1 MRPEIRTVGHVQRVL
16 LLKKGRFTGNLPASD
31 LGLVVEY
38 LTERTY
44 APGAVLLREGEPVPH
59 VHFIADGTVRLQ
71 RSGVDVARAEAG
83 TELGGIEMLARAESA
98 LTGIAET
105 EVRCLELSA
114 ESNAE
119 MLDDHFG
126 IYHRVLQQNCRQI
139 IALTRRLPGASS
151 VTAPP
156 RVAPPPAREM
166 DLVERIFFL
175 RQAPP
180 FARSSI
186 NALAELSRAVTEV
199 RFEPGTVLWSEG
211 YSARGV
217 FLVVSG
223 RVTARSPR
231 FGFEMQVG
239 AGQPL
244 GILEAFAQVPRWYEA
259 TIVEPT
265 VALSGD
271 VETFVDVLEDNFEM
285 AMDYLAVIA
294 RWTMSLS
301 QLLIQR
307 EGLATLAEYG
317 IVPILEQPDPGA
329 DGEASDGARTPPVQ
343 P

>member
-1 MRPEIRTVGHVQRVL
+1 MRPEIRTIGHVQRVL

-38 LTERTY
+38 LRERTY
-44 APGAVLLREGEPVPH
+44 SAGEVLLKEGEPVPGAL
-59 VHFIADGTVRLQ
+59 FIASGTVRLQ
-71 RSGVDVARAEAG
+71 RGGSDVARADAG
-83 TELGGIEMLARAESA
+83 TEVGGLEMLARSESA
-98 LTGIAET
+98 LTAVAET
-105 EVRCLELSA
+105 DVRCLELSA
-114 ESNAE
+114 ESSAE

-126 IYHRVLQQNCRQI
+126 IFHRVLQQNCRQI
-139 IALTRRLPGASS
+139 IALTRRMPDASS
-151 VTAPP
+151 VMPAA
-156 RVAPPPAREM
+156 RVSPPPAREM

-223 RVTARSPR
+223 RVAARSPR

-285 AMDYLAVIA
+285 AMDYLAVIS
-294 RWTMSLS
+294 RWTLSLW

-307 EGLATLAEYG
+307 DGLASLAEYG
-317 IVPILEQPDPGA
+317 IL
-329 DGEASDGARTPPVQ
+329 PVQ
-343 P
+343 ADAETPAS

>member
-16 LLKKGRFTGNLPASD
+16 LLKKGRFTGNLPAAD
-31 LGLVVEY
+31 LALVVEY
-38 LTERTY
+38 LRERTY
-44 APGAVLLREGEPVPH
+44 AAGEVLLREGEPVPAA
-59 VHFIADGTVRLQ
+59 HFVADGTVLLQ
-71 RSGVDVARAEAG
+71 RGGRDVARGEAG
-83 TELGGIEMLARAESA
+83 TEVGGLEMLARTESA
-98 LTGIAET
+98 LTVVAET
-105 EVRCLELSA
+105 DVRCLELSS

-126 IYHRVLQQNCRQI
+126 IFHRVLQQNCRQI
-139 IALTRRLPGASS
+139 IALTRRLPDATASL
-151 VTAPP
+151 PP
-156 RVAPPPAREM
+156 VRVAPAPAREM

-186 NALAELSRAVTEV
+186 NALAELSRSVTEV

-223 RVTARSPR
+223 RVSARSPR

-259 TIVEPT
+259 TIMEPT

-294 RWTMSLS
+294 RWTLSLS
-301 QLLIQR
+301 QLLVQR
-307 EGLATLAEYG
+307 EGLAVLAEYG
-317 IVPILEQPDPGA
+317 IAPIVPEAEGA
-329 DGEASDGARTPPVQ
+329 
-343 P
+343 

>member
-16 LLKKGRFTGNLPASD
+16 LLKKGRFTGNLPAAD
-31 LGLVVEY
+31 LALVVEY
-38 LTERTY
+38 LRERTY
-44 APGAVLLREGEPVPH
+44 AAGEVLLREGEPVPTA
-59 VHFIADGTVRLQ
+59 HFIADGTVLLR
-71 RSGVDVARAEAG
+71 RGGRDVARGEAG
-83 TELGGIEMLARAESA
+83 TEVGGLEMLARTESA
-98 LTGIAET
+98 LTVVAET
-105 EVRCLELSA
+105 DVRCLELSS

-126 IYHRVLQQNCRQI
+126 IFHRVLQQNCRQI
-139 IALTRRLPGASS
+139 IALTRRLPDATASL
-151 VTAPP
+151 PP
-156 RVAPPPAREM
+156 ARVAPAPAREM

-186 NALAELSRAVTEV
+186 NALAELSRSVTEV

-223 RVTARSPR
+223 RVSARSPR

-294 RWTMSLS
+294 RWTLSLS
-301 QLLIQR
+301 QLLVQR
-307 EGLATLAEYG
+307 EGLAVLAEYG
-317 IVPILEQPDPGA
+317 IAPIIP
-329 DGEASDGARTPPVQ
+329 EAEPA
-343 P
+343 

>member
-1 MRPEIRTVGHVQRVL
+1 MRPEIRTLGHVQRVL
-16 LLKKGRFTGNLPASD
+16 LLKKGHFTGNLPASD

-38 LTERTY
+38 LRERTW
-44 APGAVLLREGEPVPH
+44 AAGEVLLTEGEPVPAA
-59 VHFIADGTVRLQ
+59 HFLADGTVLLR
-71 RSGVDVARAEAG
+71 RGGRDVARAEAG
-83 TELGGIEMLARAESA
+83 TELGGLEMLARAESA
-98 LTGIAET
+98 LTAVAET
-105 EVRCLELSA
+105 EVRSLELST
-114 ESNAE
+114 ESSAE

-126 IYHRVLQQNCRQI
+126 IFHRILQQNCRQI
-139 IALTRRLPGASS
+139 IALTRRIPDATS
-151 VTAPP
+151 AMPPP
-156 RVAPPPAREM
+156 RVVPPPAREM

-199 RFEPGTVLWSEG
+199 RFDPGTVLWSEG

-223 RVTARSPR
+223 RVVARSPR

-294 RWTMSLS
+294 RWTLSLS

-307 EGLATLAEYG
+307 EGLGTLAEYG
-317 IVPILEQPDPGA
+317 VTPIVPEPA
-329 DGEASDGARTPPVQ
+329 PP
-343 P
+343 

>member
-1 MRPEIRTVGHVQRVL
+1 MRPEIRTIGHVQRVL

-31 LGLVVEY
+31 LALVVEY
-38 LTERTY
+38 LREHTY
-44 APGAVLLREGEPVPH
+44 AAGEVLLREGQPVPA

-71 RSGVDVARAEAG
+71 RGGVDVARAEAG
-83 TELGGIEMLARAESA
+83 TELGGMEMLARADSA
-98 LTGIAET
+98 LTVIAET

-114 ESNAE
+114 ESNGE
-119 MLDDHFG
+119 LLDEHFG
-126 IYHRVLQQNCRQI
+126 IFHRVLQQNCRQI
-139 IALTRRLPGASS
+139 IALTRRLPDATASLP
-151 VTAPP
+151 PP
-156 RVAPPPAREM
+156 RVAPPPGREM

-186 NALAELSRAVTEV
+186 NALAELSRALTEV

-271 VETFVDVLEDNFEM
+271 VETFVDVLEDNVEM

-294 RWTMSLS
+294 RWTLSLS

-317 IVPILEQPDPGA
+317 ITPILSGPDPAARG
-329 DGEASDGARTPPVQ
+329 DGA
-343 P
+343 

>member
-1 MRPEIRTVGHVQRVL
+1 MRPEIRTIGHVQRVL
-16 LLKKGRFTGNLPASD
+16 LLKRGHFTGNLPASD

-38 LTERTY
+38 LRERTY
-44 APGAVLLREGEPVPH
+44 AAGEVLLQEGAPVPA
-59 VHFIADGTVRLQ
+59 VHFIAEGTVRLQ
-71 RSGVDVARAEAG
+71 RGGRDVARAEAG
-83 TELGGIEMLARAESA
+83 TEIGGLEMLARAESA
-98 LTGIAET
+98 LTAVAET
-105 EVRCLELSA
+105 DVRCLELSA

-126 IYHRVLQQNCRQI
+126 IFHRLLQQNCRQI
-139 IALTRRLPGASS
+139 IALTRRLPGAS
-151 VTAPP
+151 AIMPAA
-156 RVAPPPAREM
+156 RVLAPPAREM

-223 RVTARSPR
+223 RVAARSPR

-285 AMDYLAVIA
+285 AIDYLAVIA
-294 RWTMSLS
+294 RWTLSLW
-301 QLLIQR
+301 QLLIQTD
-307 EGLATLAEYG
+307 GLASLSEYG
-317 IVPILEQPDPGA
+317 IQPILPEPEPA
-329 DGEASDGARTPPVQ
+329 ANP
-343 P
+343 

>member
-16 LLKKGRFTGNLPASD
+16 LLKKGRFTGNLPAAD
-31 LGLVVEY
+31 LALVVEY
-38 LTERTY
+38 LRERTY
-44 APGAVLLREGEPVPH
+44 AAGEVLLREGEPVPTA
-59 VHFIADGTVRLQ
+59 HFIADGTVLLR
-71 RSGVDVARAEAG
+71 RGGRDVARGEAG
-83 TELGGIEMLARAESA
+83 TEVGGLEMLARTESA
-98 LTGIAET
+98 LTVVAET
-105 EVRCLELSA
+105 DVRCLELSS

-126 IYHRVLQQNCRQI
+126 IFHRVLQQNCRQI
-139 IALTRRLPGASS
+139 IALTRRLPDATASL
-151 VTAPP
+151 PP
-156 RVAPPPAREM
+156 VRVAPAPAREM

-186 NALAELSRAVTEV
+186 NALAELSRSVTEV

-223 RVTARSPR
+223 RVSARSPR

-294 RWTMSLS
+294 RWTLSLS
-301 QLLIQR
+301 QLLVQR
-307 EGLATLAEYG
+307 EGLAVLAEYG
-317 IVPILEQPDPGA
+317 IAPIIP
-329 DGEASDGARTPPVQ
+329 EAEPA
-343 P
+343 